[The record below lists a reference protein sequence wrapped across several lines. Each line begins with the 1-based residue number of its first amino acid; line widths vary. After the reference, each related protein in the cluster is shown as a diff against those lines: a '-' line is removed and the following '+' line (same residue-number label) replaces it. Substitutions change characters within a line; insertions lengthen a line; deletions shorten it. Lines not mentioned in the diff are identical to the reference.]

1 MQVDNE
7 ALAATFQ
14 NAVLSL
20 PNIIAAVVIFVGMLF
35 VAALAA
41 RFVQRASQ
49 RRGLRIESTLLL
61 SRATRWVL
69 IGVGIVWALDQVNF
83 NVTGF
88 VAALGILA
96 FTIGFALQDI
106 SKNFV
111 AGILLLWQQPF
122 NIDDVIS
129 VAGYTGKVTDVSI
142 RATELRTFDGLQV
155 LVPNAEVYTSPI
167 TNFTKAAVRR
177 LALRI
182 GVSYTTDLDKA
193 TRVALEAVSA
203 LPDVLGDEQ
212 APSVVFDNFGDSSI
226 DFTLFYWIDTEATP
240 FGIAQDQGVKAVKT
254 AFEREGIDIPL
265 PVRTMV
271 MAQPG
276 SAS

>member
-20 PNIIAAVVIFVGMLF
+20 PNIIAAVVIFVVMLF

-41 RFVQRASQ
+41 KFVQRASQ

-129 VAGYTGKVTDVSI
+129 VAGFTGKVTDVSI

-167 TNFTKAAVRR
+167 TNFTKASVRR
-177 LALRI
+177 LALRV

-193 TRVALEAVSA
+193 TRVALEAIST
-203 LPDVLGDEQ
+203 LPDVLGGDQ

-226 DFTLFYWIDTEATP
+226 DFTLFYWISTDVTQ
-240 FGIAQDQGVKAVKT
+240 FGVAQDQGVKAVKI
-254 AFEREGIDIPL
+254 AFERESIDIPF

-271 MAQPG
+271 MTQSG
-276 SAS
+276 SNS

>member
-1 MQVDNE
+1 MNIDQ
-7 ALAATFQ
+7 ATLSSLLSR
-14 NAVLSL
+14 VSLSL
-20 PNIIAAVVIFVGMLF
+20 PRLITAVVIFAIMLF
-35 VAALAA
+35 LAGLVAKLI
-41 RFVQRASQ
+41 QRACN
-49 RRGLRIESTLLL
+49 RRKLDREATLLL
-61 SRATRWVL
+61 SRLGRYGTITL
-69 IGVGIVWALDQVNF
+69 GIIWGLKQVNF
-83 NVTGF
+83 DVTGF
-88 VAALGILA
+88 VAALGILG

-254 AFEREGIDIPL
+254 AFEREGIDIPF